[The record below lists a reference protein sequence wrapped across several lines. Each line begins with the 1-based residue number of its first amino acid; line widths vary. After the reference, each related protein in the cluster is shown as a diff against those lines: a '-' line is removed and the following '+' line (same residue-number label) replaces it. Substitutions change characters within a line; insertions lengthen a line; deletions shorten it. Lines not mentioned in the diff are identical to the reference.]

1 MDWYDAIK
9 QINDFL
15 HPLIWGWPILA
26 AILLAGANYSFR
38 SGFFQFT
45 HCRLLVDITLCSLF
59 RKKKK
64 QTDGISPFQALT
76 TALAGSIGT
85 GNIVGVATA
94 ISIGGAGAIFWM
106 WISALFGMMTIF
118 AETVLGMKYRQK
130 NTDGTWRGGAMYY
143 LEHGVRS
150 KGLAVLFSIGC
161 VLASFGM
168 GNMAQSN
175 SIAGA
180 LEESFGTSTF
190 LTGVVLAVLLL
201 VVTFGGI
208 RRIASVT
215 EKLVPFMALGYLAA
229 AGILLFFHRHL
240 IGAVLVQIVEE
251 AFGLRQ
257 AVGGIGGA
265 VMLNAMKTGVSRGIF
280 TNEAGLGSSVMAH
293 ASSTSKEPVEQ
304 GMWGI
309 FQVFLD
315 TILMCTIT
323 ALVIL
328 TSGTLSSGK
337 EGAALSAAAFST
349 VFGDFGGI
357 LIAICLALFAF
368 ATLLGWSF
376 YGECG
381 VRYLLGGYAVPLYRI
396 VFACSAVIGCTMDLR
411 LVWDICDTFNGIMA
425 FPNLIALFLLSGEV
439 LEEIE
444 RYLKKHK
451 KRPDHQTELKPKQK
465 SQPIKERTEFVEKQ
479 AGSRKSR
486 KAGRKAMQIREH
498 TFGM

>member
-1 MDWYDAIK
+1 MHLNWFDKIE
-9 QINDFL
+9 QVNDFL

-26 AILLAGANYSFR
+26 AILLAGANFSFR

-45 HCRLLVDITLCSLF
+45 HCRLLFHITIGSLF
-59 RKKKK
+59 RKKSKD
-64 QTDGISPFQALT
+64 QNGISPFQALT

-94 ISIGGAGAIFWM
+94 ITIGGAGAIFWM
-106 WISALFGMMTIF
+106 WVSALLGMMTIF
-118 AETVLGMKYRQK
+118 AENVLGMKYRQK
-130 NTDGTWRGGAMYY
+130 NPDGTWRGGAMYY
-143 LEHGVRS
+143 LERGVKS

-180 LEESFGTSTF
+180 LEESFGTSTLF
-190 LTGVVLAVLLL
+190 TGIVLAVLLL
-201 VVTFGGI
+201 IVTFGGI
-208 RRIASVT
+208 RRIAKVT
-215 EKLVPFMALGYLAA
+215 EKLVPFMAVGYLLA
-229 AGILLFFHRHL
+229 AGILLYFHRHMISAAL
-240 IGAVLVQIVEE
+240 LQIVEE

-265 VMLNAMKTGVSRGIF
+265 AMLNAMKTGVSRGIF

-293 ASSTSKEPVEQ
+293 AGSTTKEPVEQ

-309 FQVFLD
+309 LQVFLD

-328 TSGTLSSGK
+328 TSGVLSTGK

-349 VFGDFGGI
+349 VFGEFGSI

-368 ATLLGWSF
+368 ATLLGWSY

-381 VRYLLGGYAVPLYRI
+381 VRYLAGGRVIPLYRI
-396 VFACSAVIGCTMDLR
+396 VFAFCAVIGCTMDLR
-411 LVWDICDTFNGIMA
+411 LVWEICDTFNGVMA
-425 FPNLIALFLLSGEV
+425 FPNLIALFLLGGEV
-439 LEEIE
+439 IEEIDSYLE
-444 RYLKKHK
+444 RRKKMGK
-451 KRPDHQTELKPKQK
+451 APSRSSAQTALLFKRK
-465 SQPIKERTEFVEKQ
+465 
-479 AGSRKSR
+479 
-486 KAGRKAMQIREH
+486 M
-498 TFGM
+498 